1 MSTLNERV
9 LEALRDKPNQK
20 ADALA
25 KSLGAERSQI
35 NKLLYGPLRG
45 QVVQNSTYQWSLRS
59 SSKSGHGGEND
70 ANGFANT
77 TLAKLC
83 RYYLACL
90 GYDESGVSAFQESK
104 WDLDYVELSKLPVTS
119 TELTHNEDARKLLQ
133 KKNKEQGRFELFLG
147 YPVRIKEIQS
157 SKSGWKG
164 RIVEPVLL
172 FSIEAEPDGQ
182 LVIDLEFPII
192 NQSAFKDLTKV
203 SKDQIMNELALLE
216 QELGVGIEGER
227 PEIDEIA
234 MRLQAIRHEWPW
246 EDDIDSDVSLDASG
260 PLSEIRKSGIY
271 NRCVVMLGERSPF
284 TKGLETELRLLARLP
299 QESYANTALGAW
311 IEGREAKVSIESL
324 QSLIEVLPM
333 NTEQRQAVI
342 TALTNQNTVITG
354 PPGTGKSQVVTN
366 LLINAAW
373 SDKKI
378 LFASKNN
385 KAVDVVETRVNA
397 LGSRPMLLRVG
408 SKNYQSRL
416 AELVMGLLS
425 ASSTPTE
432 QADYEQ
438 AVEAHERMVSELKAL
453 AEESR
458 RLVEAR
464 NQVDQCEQD
473 AEGARGRLG
482 AEIFAKSIDLDIARL
497 ETRVSELKG
506 ACDRADKGR
515 AKPIERLIWPLIKS
529 SRFQSLE
536 SSMRINEASFRD
548 IGVILPR
555 GHSRGMDISRVMH
568 AVEEIGNRLGDLRL
582 CSRYLSALNKL
593 SRARSL
599 EEIARLE
606 SDIQARIARQSEV
619 MWKLWLRIRPSSIS
633 ATERRNLSKYSMVL
647 QMVLEAGEEKLS
659 PDVKKKYKELL
670 REVSHLLPCWAVTSL
685 SARGRIPLDPGLF
698 DVVVFDEAS
707 QCDIASAL
715 PLLYRARAVVV
726 IGDQQQLRHIS
737 SIPRD
742 KDMSLLEKCG
752 LLDEFPHWIYSKQSL
767 YGLAEAQVRG
777 DEVVSLVDHHRS
789 HSDIISF
796 SNQQFYDG
804 RLRVATRYVD
814 LKSPNRQEPGVRWVD
829 VRGVVTRPPAGSA
842 FNKIEAKAVVQ
853 ELRSLIFDRE
863 YVGSIGVV
871 TPFNPQRNLILE
883 LTREDRELSV
893 ELDRRGFMVET
904 VHRFQGDERDV
915 MLFSPVVSKDTPSG
929 ALGFLNSNSNLF
941 NVAITRARAQLIVVG
956 DLVECGSSEV
966 GYLSRFARYATSLE
980 EEKLLADRE
989 VVSTLGASYPT
1000 VAKPELVSDWEREF
1014 YRLAFNAGI
1023 SLIPQYPVEK
1033 YLVDFLLIH
1042 DGRRLVVEIDGERY
1056 HRAWTGELCRRDL
1069 MRNQRLFELGY
1080 DVVRF
1085 WVYEVR
1091 DKPDEC
1097 ISKLQQWMSRRL

>member
-59 SSKSGHGGEND
+59 SSKPQDGGETD

-104 WDLDYVELSKLPVTS
+104 WELDYVELPCLPATP
-119 TELTHNEDARKLLQ
+119 TELTYNENARKLLQ

-147 YPVRIKEIQS
+147 YPTRVKEIQS
-157 SKSGWKG
+157 NKTGWKG
-164 RIVEPVLL
+164 RIVEPILL
-172 FSIEAEPDGQ
+172 FPIEAEPDGQ

-192 NQSAFKDLTKV
+192 NQSAFKDLAKAP
-203 SKDQIMNELALLE
+203 KDQVMNELASLE
-216 QELGVGIEGER
+216 QELGIGIEGER

-234 MRLQAIRHEWPW
+234 MRLQAIRHDWPW
-246 EDDIDSDVSLDASG
+246 IDDIAPDASLDASG

-271 NRCVVMLGERSPF
+271 NRCIVILGERSPF

-311 IEGREAKVSIESL
+311 IDGRASKVSTEPP
-324 QSLIEVLPM
+324 QCLIEVLPM
-333 NTEQRQAVI
+333 NTEQRQAVV

-408 SKNYQSRL
+408 SKTYQSRL
-416 AELVMGLLS
+416 AELVMGMLS
-425 ASSTPTE
+425 TSSTPTE

-453 AEESR
+453 IEESR
-458 RLVEAR
+458 TLVETR
-464 NQVDQCEQD
+464 NLVDQFEQE

-482 AEIFAKSIDLDIARL
+482 AELFAKSTDLDLARL
-497 ETRVSELKG
+497 GIRVSELKG
-506 ACDRADKGR
+506 ACDRADKGKS
-515 AKPIERLIWPLIKS
+515 KPIDRLIWPLIKGA
-529 SRFQSLE
+529 RLQSLE
-536 SSMRINEASFRD
+536 SFMRIHEASFRD
-548 IGVILPR
+548 IGVILP
-555 GHSRGMDISRVMH
+555 GGQSRGIDVARVMQ
-568 AVEEIGNRLGDLRL
+568 AVEEIGNRLEDLKV
-582 CSRYLSALNKL
+582 CSKYLSALKKL

-606 SDIQARIARQSEV
+606 SDIQARIARQSEM

-633 ATERRNLSKYSMVL
+633 AVERRNLSKYSMVL
-647 QMVLEAGEEKLS
+647 QMVLDSGEDKLS
-659 PDVKKKYKELL
+659 AEVKKKYKELL

-685 SARGRIPLDPGLF
+685 SARGRIPLEPGLF
-698 DVVVFDEAS
+698 DIVVFDEAS

-715 PLLYRARAVVV
+715 PLLFRAKSVVV
-726 IGDQQQLRHIS
+726 IGDKKQLQHIS
-737 SIPRD
+737 AIPKD
-742 KDMSLLEKCG
+742 KDQALLEKNG
-752 LLDEFPHWIYSKQSL
+752 LLDDFLDWVYSYQSL
-767 YGLAEAQVRG
+767 FGLAESQVQG
-777 DEVVSLVDHHRS
+777 GGVVSLVDHHRS

-796 SNQQFYDG
+796 ANQEFYDES
-804 RLRVATRYVD
+804 LRVATRYDD

-829 VRGVVTRPPAGSA
+829 VRGAVSRPASGSA
-842 FNKIEAKAVVQ
+842 FNDVEAKAVVQ
-853 ELRSLIFDRE
+853 ELRSLVFE
-863 YVGSIGVV
+863 KGYVGSIGVV
-871 TPFNPQRNLILE
+871 TPFNPQRNLIAE
-883 LTREDRELSV
+883 LVRHDRDLSV
-893 ELDRRGFMVET
+893 ELDRRAFLVET
-904 VHRFQGDERDV
+904 VHKFQGDERDV
-915 MLFSPVVSKDTPSG
+915 MLFSPVVSKNTPPG
-929 ALGFLNSNSNLF
+929 ALGFLGANCNLF

-956 DLVECGSSEV
+956 DLAECGSSEV
-966 GYLSRFARYATSLE
+966 GYLSRFARYASSLE

-989 VVSTLGASYPT
+989 VISELGAIYPA

-1042 DGRRLVVEIDGERY
+1042 GGRRLVVEIDGERY
-1056 HRAWTGELCRRDL
+1056 HRSWTGELCRRDL

-1091 DKPDEC
+1091 DRPDEC
-1097 ISKLQQWMSRRL
+1097 ISRLEQWMSRGL

>member
-9 LEALRDKPNQK
+9 LEALREKPNQK

-25 KSLGAERSQI
+25 KLLGAERSQI

-59 SSKSGHGGEND
+59 ASKSQDGGEDD

-104 WDLDYVELSKLPVTS
+104 WDLDYVELSKLPATS
-119 TELTHNEDARKLLQ
+119 NDLTHNEDARKLLQ

-164 RIVEPVLL
+164 RVVEPILL
-172 FSIEAEPDGQ
+172 FPIEAEPGGQ

-192 NQSAFKDLTKV
+192 NQSAFKDLAKV
-203 SKDQIMNELALLE
+203 SKDQVMNELALLE
-216 QELGVGIEGER
+216 QELGIGIEGER

-234 MRLQAIRHEWPW
+234 MRLQAIRSDWPW
-246 EDDIDSDVSLDASG
+246 VDDIAPDASLDASG

-299 QESYANTALGAW
+299 KESYANTALGAW
-311 IEGREAKVSIESL
+311 IDGREVKVSTEAP

-342 TALTNQNTVITG
+342 TALANQNTVITG

-432 QADYEQ
+432 QADFEQ
-438 AVEAHERMVSELKAL
+438 AVETHERMVSELKGL
-453 AEESR
+453 NEESR
-458 RLVEAR
+458 RLVETR
-464 NQVDQCEQD
+464 NQVDQCERE
-473 AEGARGRLG
+473 AEGARERLG
-482 AEIFAKSIDLDIARL
+482 AELFAKSIKQDIARL
-497 ETRVSELKG
+497 ESRVSELKG
-506 ACDRADKGR
+506 ACARADKGQ
-515 AKPIERLIWPLIKS
+515 AKPIERLIWPLIKGARLQALDTS
-529 SRFQSLE
+529 IRLH
-536 SSMRINEASFRD
+536 EASFRE

-555 GHSRGMDISRVMH
+555 VEIGALHVARIYQV
-568 AVEEIGNRLGDLRL
+568 VEEIGNRLGDLKM
-582 CSRYLSALNKL
+582 SAKYLTALNGL
-593 SRARSL
+593 SRVRSL

-606 SDIQARIARQSEV
+606 SDIQSQIARQSEM
-619 MWKLWLRIRPSSIS
+619 MWKLWLRIKPSTIS
-633 ATERRNLSKYSMVL
+633 ASERRNLSKYSMVL

-659 PDVKKKYKELL
+659 AEVRRKYKELL
-670 REVSHLLPCWAVTSL
+670 RDVSHLLPCWAVTSL
-685 SARGRIPLDPGLF
+685 SARGRIPLEPALF

-715 PLLYRARAVVV
+715 PLLYRAKSVVV

-737 SIPRD
+737 AIPRD
-742 KDMSLLEKCG
+742 KDMALLEKCG
-752 LLDEFPHWIYSKQSL
+752 LLEEYPHWIYSKQSL
-767 YGLAEAQVRG
+767 YGLAETQVRG

-796 SNQQFYDG
+796 SNQQFYEG
-804 RLRVATRYVD
+804 RLRVATRYEA
-814 LKSPNRQEPGVRWVD
+814 LKSPSRKEPGIRWVD
-829 VRGVVTRPPAGSA
+829 VRGAVRRPPTGSA
-842 FNKIEAKAVVQ
+842 VNELEAKAVVQ
-853 ELRSLIFDRE
+853 ELRSLVLDKE
-863 YVGSIGVV
+863 YSGSIGVV

-883 LTREDRELSV
+883 LSREDRELSV
-893 ELDRRGFMVET
+893 ELDRRSFMVET

-915 MLFSPVVSKDTPSG
+915 MLFSPVVAKGTPSG
-929 ALGFLNSNSNLF
+929 ALGFLSANSNLF

-956 DLVECGSSEV
+956 DLAECGACEV
-966 GYLSRFARYATSLE
+966 GYLSRFAKYAASLQ
-980 EEKLLADRE
+980 EEKLLADRD
-989 VVSTLGASYPT
+989 VFTTLGADYPT

-1014 YRLAFNAGI
+1014 YRLAFSSGI
-1023 SLIPQYPVEK
+1023 CLIPQYPVEK

-1042 DGRRLVVEIDGERY
+1042 DDRRLVVEIDGERY

-1080 DVVRF
+1080 DVMRF

-1097 ISKLQQWMSRRL
+1097 ISKLQDWMSRRL